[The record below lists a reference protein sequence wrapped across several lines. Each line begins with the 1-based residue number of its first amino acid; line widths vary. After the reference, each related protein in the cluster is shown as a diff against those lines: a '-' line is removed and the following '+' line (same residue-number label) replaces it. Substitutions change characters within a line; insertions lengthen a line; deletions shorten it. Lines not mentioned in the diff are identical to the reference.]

1 MKKRFTAVL
10 ALVLAAAMIIGAMP
24 ALAAEASWANI
35 FNSAAA
41 AYGTNVEYIDD
52 LGIYVAGGQG
62 FYSSTDGVNWTLRGG
77 GLADAKAQSYGFAY
91 GGPKGSEYFLIIYNS
106 ASENN
111 KNKTFVIDKYFAGRT
126 TIYTYTDG
134 GEDLRLK
141 GVLEWDEYTQ
151 KFWCGAALAD
161 GTKAGLYYSEG
172 YRWNAEMKRAEMF
185 WTKAD
190 TGASA
195 LYAEDTPYIK
205 TPTSMSAVLSN
216 ITSDGKG
223 HLVAYGI
230 MATSESEVGSL
241 LNGAGG
247 NTCQSAL
254 LVDASGSAVNT
265 QLCDFSG
272 YSPSLGIST
281 AVIDKKS
288 NVYIQDTRYLTIL
301 VFYTSPF
308 SKLWAL
314 GNNGKATNYSSTTG
328 SGEMATIKYSV
339 NANPYNANNNPGGAR
354 AVYTNNKTNVL
365 NKIISFDDKALLIPR
380 AGQGV
385 GAATT
390 NSLSDIF
397 VVTYKADGTP
407 ATRYTPFINN
417 TETAAKAIGDYANSS
432 NLVTYVTDAA
442 AGPDG
447 QVVLMTGRNTKEIAK
462 AGQYATTITVLET
475 KDTVTSSTTTDTPDR
490 SANVTFANTTACEY
504 TYSHVKAADTV
515 INVRPDTEF
524 TLPVQVY
531 DGTVYNTVVDAATAF
546 SAVSVPTG
554 FDDADI
560 ATGIIYVW
568 DYCNPGVYQI
578 ETEVSLADNPMI
590 KNVIT
595 YTVNVL
601 GDFTTSIN
609 GVYDYNAVCA
619 RDIGGF
625 VVGNNTIKASCNLED
640 APANCMAI
648 IAVYKGSELVDCTI
662 DTGSEAALSFEI
674 AEGDNANAY
683 TYKIMFWTTDLQP
696 L

>member
-24 ALAAEASWANI
+24 ALAAEASYANI
-35 FNSAAA
+35 FNSATA
-41 AYGTNVEYIDD
+41 AYGTDVEYIDD
-52 LGIYVAGGQG
+52 LGIYVAGGRG

-77 GLADAKAQSYGFAY
+77 GLNDAKTQNYGFAY
-91 GGPKGSEYFLIIYNS
+91 GGPKGSEYFLIISNS
-106 ASENN
+106 ISA
-111 KNKTFVIDKYFAGRT
+111 NKTFAIDKYFSGRT
-126 TIYTYTDG
+126 TIYTYTDS

-172 YRWNAEMKRAEMF
+172 YRWNADMGRTVMT

-195 LYAEDTPYIK
+195 LYAEDTPY
-205 TPTSMSAVLSN
+205 TTAAGMSSVLTS
-216 ITSDGKG
+216 ITSDGQG
-223 HLVAYGI
+223 HLVAYGVW
-230 MATSESEVGSL
+230 AGKLGTLTTDPYNAYTL

-247 NTCQSAL
+247 HTCQSAL

-265 QLCDFSG
+265 QLCDFSK
-272 YSPSLGIST
+272 YSTTLGIST

-288 NVYIQDTRYLTIL
+288 NVFVEDSSSYKIL
-301 VFYTSPF
+301 AFYTSTF

-314 GNNGKATNYSSTTG
+314 GNNGLASTYSSTNT
-328 SGEMATIKYSV
+328 SGVMTAIKYAV
-339 NANPYNANNNPGGAR
+339 EPNAYDATKYPNAAR
-354 AVYTNNKTNVL
+354 VIASSNQTNVL

-385 GAATT
+385 GGN

-407 ATRYTPFINN
+407 VNRYTPFINN
-417 TETAAKAIGDYANSS
+417 TETAAKAIGDYVNNS
-432 NLVTYVTDAA
+432 NLATFVTDAA

-447 QVVLMTGRNTKEIAK
+447 QVVLMTGRNTKDIAN
-462 AGQYATTITVLET
+462 AGKYATTITVLET
-475 KDTVTSSTTTDTPDR
+475 KDTVTSSTATDTPDR

-515 INVRPDTEF
+515 INIRPDIEY
-524 TLPVQVY
+524 TLPAQAY
-531 DGTVYNTVVDAATAF
+531 DGTVANTPVEADITYSAA
-546 SAVSVPTG
+546 SVPTG
-554 FDDADI
+554 FD
-560 ATGIIYVW
+560 IITDDGVIYAFPE
-568 DYCNPGVYQI
+568 CNPGTYKI
-578 ETEVSLADNPMI
+578 EVEAFVTNSPAI

-609 GVYDYNAVCA
+609 GVYNYDAACA
-619 RDIGGF
+619 KDIGGF
-625 VVGNNTIKASCNLED
+625 VVGNNTITASCNLED

-648 IAVYKGSELVDCTI
+648 IAVYKGAELVDCAV

-674 AEGDNANAY
+674 AEGDSANAY